1 MQEATISGEQPKQQQ
16 SLYQRGKYPSIV
28 DTDDLVFEMGIQ
40 LVGNLNK
47 EKLLDKVVGKARE
60 TEAALVIAE
69 KAKKVAEDK
78 VAPLKL
84 SNEQYIQNNQKLD
97 AELVKV
103 RKELETTKQDS
114 AASKKETEA
123 MKVAHLASAKQYEE
137 KIAEIKTAHEKDLAD
152 MTEANDEKIAELKKR
167 KAPKKKGVRV

>member
-1 MQEATISGEQPKQQQ
+1 MQEATIGEQSQQQ
-16 SLYQRGKYPSIV
+16 QLYQRGKYPSIV

-40 LVGNLNK
+40 LVGNINK
-47 EKLLDKVVGKARE
+47 EKLLDSLVKKVNLLEKTASDAVKAKME
-60 TEAALVIAE
+60 AE
-69 KAKKVAEDK
+69 KKIP
-78 VAPLKL
+78 PLTE
-84 SNEQYIQNNQKLD
+84 SNNLYIENNQRLD

-103 RKELETTKQDS
+103 RKGLETTKQDS

-123 MKVAHLASAKQYEE
+123 IKVAHLASVKQYEE